1 MVVSVLRRT
10 PDPEVAVFSRV
21 PANRLDRARAGR
33 QTAAVKLA
41 GWNDI
46 PKGYGARFDIASA
59 PVWLRILYATPFLDR
74 FAYPQLVYRGLGFLA
89 PHPGLSAA
97 ELDPV
102 TGSWRLEDPH
112 YRSPGSIAWLH
123 PDRDK

>member
-1 MVVSVLRRT
+1 M
-10 PDPEVAVFSRV
+10 
-21 PANRLDRARAGR
+21 
-33 QTAAVKLA
+33 KLA
-41 GWNDI
+41 GWNDM
-46 PKGYGARFDIASA
+46 PKGYGARFDTASA
-59 PVWLRILYATPFLDR
+59 PVWLRILHATPFLDR

-112 YRSPGSIAWLH
+112 YRSPGSVAWLH